1 MAEHIKFE
9 MDLIPV
15 GEGLPED
22 NRVYWIRRK
31 DRGCLRQ
38 AAYMGKDTKYENGWY
53 LFPGGSLVT
62 GVTHYAESPQIGP
75 TPCDEARESILASER
90 HND

>member
-1 MAEHIKFE
+1 MIEHIKFE
-9 MDLIPV
+9 VDLKPV
-15 GEGLPED
+15 EEGLPED

-38 AAYMGKDTKYENGWY
+38 AAYMGQNTKYKPGWY

-75 TPCDEARESILASER
+75 TPCEEAMMSQMAAER